1 MIAMVK
7 LSYYIWKWSKHFA
20 GSFHIESAKW
30 FQWWNFHIK
39 YENEANILLIHSI
52 LNQLCDFSI
61 FCISSWMKKK

>member
-39 YENEANILLIHSI
+39 YENEANILL
-52 LNQLCDFSI
+52 
-61 FCISSWMKKK
+61 